1 MRQAHTVEQVRA
13 AEAAL
18 MARLPEG
25 TLMQRAAAGLAVAVS
40 NFLGSTYGARVV
52 LLIGSGDNGGDALYA
67 GARLARRGAQVTAVL
82 LSPKA
87 HQPGLAALE
96 SAGGRVLT
104 GGQAHP
110 EEPAHADQAADAD
123 QEADADGPAHAD
135 EPAHANG
142 SAQVG
147 EVERVVAG
155 ADVVVDG
162 IVGIGGRPGLRPEA
176 QAVVRLVERYGV
188 PVVAVDTPSGV
199 DVDTGETPEPHVRA
213 ALTVTFGTHKVCHLV
228 DPAASACGPVHLVDI
243 GLEVPPAEVR
253 SLQAADVRALYPV
266 PHGESDKYS
275 RGVLGLMVGSTQ
287 YPGAAVIATSGAL
300 AGPVGMVRYVGPDP
314 VAHAVLAVHPE
325 VVVGE
330 GRVQA
335 WAVGSGTST
344 GSVDLERFHRITQ
357 QQDVPVIVDAGAIA
371 ALDHDRA
378 GRVVI
383 TPHAGELSQLIGVPR
398 DVIEQ
403 RRLHYARQVAEDRQ
417 LVVLLKGATT
427 IVAAPDGSVLV
438 NPIASPWLATAGS
451 GDVLAGICGSL
462 LAGGLPEFEAAAVA
476 AYLHAAAGTLAAS
489 AGPVTA
495 MSVAHA
501 LPEATR
507 LLLA

>member
-1 MRQAHTVEQVRA
+1 
-13 AEAAL
+13 
-18 MARLPEG
+18 
-25 TLMQRAAAGLAVAVS
+25 
-40 NFLGSTYGARVV
+40 
-52 LLIGSGDNGGDALYA
+52 
-67 GARLARRGAQVTAVL
+67 
-82 LSPKA
+82 
-87 HQPGLAALE
+87 
-96 SAGGRVLT
+96 
-104 GGQAHP
+104 
-110 EEPAHADQAADAD
+110 
-123 QEADADGPAHAD
+123 
-135 EPAHANG
+135 
-142 SAQVG
+142 
-147 EVERVVAG
+147 
-155 ADVVVDG
+155 
-162 IVGIGGRPGLRPEA
+162 
-176 QAVVRLVERYGV
+176 
-188 PVVAVDTPSGV
+188 
-199 DVDTGETPEPHVRA
+199 RA

-243 GLEVPPAEVR
+243 GLDVPPAEVQ

-344 GSVDLERFHRITQ
+344 DNVDLERFHRITQ
-357 QQDVPVIVDAGAIA
+357 QRDVPVIVDAGAIA

-398 DVIEQ
+398 EEIEA
-403 RRLHYARQVAEDRQ
+403 RRLHYARQVAADRK

-427 IVAAPDGSVLV
+427 VVAAPDGAVFV

-451 GDVLAGICGSL
+451 GDVLAGICGAL

-489 AGPVTA
+489 TGPITA
-495 MSVAHA
+495 MSIAHA